1 MDASATF
8 KVSFI
13 IIIIYLFILQLQNV
27 KYLQIVHIIKMYNF
41 LFINEDPLTLLPYL
55 KIHNLN
61 RI

>member
-8 KVSFI
+8 KVIFISFFLLL
-13 IIIIYLFILQLQNV
+13 LFLQLQNV

-55 KIHNLN
+55 KMHNLN

>member
-13 IIIIYLFILQLQNV
+13 IIIFFLQLQNV